1 MKVEFSNNGV
11 TDSLT
16 GAPAPRNFFENL
28 AREISKSRRKYQ
40 PLAIMTFKYLALE
53 EKLAKKYEAEKE
65 LMELGII
72 VKKSIR
78 SGDFYSRM
86 AQDGFW
92 VCLHA
97 DELECGEAKI
107 RINEKIKSSYE
118 LKKSQP
124 ILNTSRVEI
133 AINLWD
139 GEMNQSSWI
148 EKVDSAYFGDEKE
161 SNELEMHPKV
171 F

>member
-16 GAPAPRNFFENL
+16 GAPAPRNFFANL

-40 PLAIMTFKYLALE
+40 PLAIITFKCLPLE
-53 EKLAKKYEAEKE
+53 EKLAKKNEAEQE

-72 VKKSIR
+72 VKKNIR

-92 VCLHA
+92 VCIHA
-97 DELECGEAKI
+97 DELECREAKI
-107 RINEKIKSSYE
+107 RIGEKIKASHE
-118 LKKSQP
+118 PKKSQP
-124 ILNTSRVEI
+124 NKNKSRIEI

-139 GEMNQSSWI
+139 GVMSQSSWI
-148 EKVDSAYFGDEKE
+148 KKVDSSYFGNEKE
-161 SNELEMHPKV
+161 IN
-171 F
+171 